1 MHADPAHCG
10 MQAGKAGPREEAAAP
25 AAGSILG
32 FLQPALVR
40 RMEPL
45 AALLRGATTLGSA
58 RLAASAYVVAAERFE
73 PSAADAEALATCT
86 GLYSLV

>member
-1 MHADPAHCG
+1 
-10 MQAGKAGPREEAAAP
+10 MQAGKKGPGEEEAAP

-45 AALLRGATTLGSA
+45 AALLRGATMLGSA
-58 RLAASAYVVAAERFE
+58 RPD
-73 PSAADAEALATCT
+73 PSM
-86 GLYSLV
+86 

>member
-1 MHADPAHCG
+1 MGTQDTFLRCMHTDHIHDD
-10 MQAGKAGPREEAAAP
+10 MQAGKKGLREEAAAP

-45 AALLRGATTLGSA
+45 AALLRGATMLGSA
-58 RLAASAYVVAAERFE
+58 RPAPRGAR
-73 PSAADAEALATCT
+73 
-86 GLYSLV
+86 